1 MNGITR
7 RWLRG
12 SMLLTAAL
20 LVVFVG
26 FFMYYSRQTYYS
38 GVEQAILNRFSA
50 ISGQLKITTAS
61 TVAETSQSRSL
72 ALRRMVEQFDAKDEF
87 EFMLLDSQGEV
98 LSTSSGQSV
107 SVEGQDYTLALTD
120 GEGRGVDVYVSSA
133 SERVMAVTILTPY
146 AAEDVAALRLVT
158 SLTLVDQV
166 LLQRFLLS
174 GALALVILIVA
185 LWSGL
190 FFINSIVRPLGQ
202 VEQVATRIARG
213 DMNTR
218 LPDTPYNDEIGRLC
232 KTINQMADDL
242 QKTEKMKNEF
252 ISSVSH
258 ELRTPLTSI
267 KGWLETIAA
276 IRDPEDENYRK
287 GISII
292 GAETDRLYNMVEEL
306 LDFSRLQSG
315 IKLDCQKLDLVAE
328 LTDAALFMEARIRK
342 EGLHLVYDEP
352 EIMIPVVADPNRL
365 RQVFINIMD
374 NAVKYSSPGGAITLE
389 LLCDDENAQ
398 VHISDEGRGISP
410 EDLENVKL
418 KFFKGKNSVRGSGIG
433 LAVVE
438 EIITAMNG
446 SVDIQSTLGK
456 GTTVCISLPL
466 AEAPEAAPE
475 QNAGEHKGEL

>member
-1 MNGITR
+1 MNSITK
-7 RWLRG
+7 RWLRS
-12 SMLLTAAL
+12 SMLLTAAML
-20 LVVFVG
+20 MIFVG
-26 FFMYYSRQTYYS
+26 LFMYFSRQTYYS
-38 GVEQAILNRFSA
+38 GVEQAIMNRFSA
-50 ISGQLKITTAS
+50 VSGQLKITTAP
-61 TVAETSQSRSL
+61 TVAETAQSRSL

-87 EFMLLDSQGEV
+87 EFMLLDAEGNV
-98 LSTSSGQSV
+98 LSSSSGQTV
-107 SVEGQDYTLALTD
+107 AVEGQDYARALTD
-120 GEGRGVDVYVSSA
+120 GAGRGVDIYVSSA

-146 AAEDVAALRLVT
+146 AAEEVAALRLVT

-166 LLQRFLLS
+166 IRQRFFLS
-174 GALALVILIVA
+174 GAVALVILIVA

-213 DMNTR
+213 DLQTR
-218 LPDTPYNDEIGRLC
+218 LPAAPYNDEIGRLC
-232 KTINQMADDL
+232 ATINQMADDL

-315 IKLDCQKLDLVAE
+315 IKLECQKLDLVAE
-328 LTDAALFMEARIRK
+328 LTDAALFMEARIHK

-352 EIMIPVVADPNRL
+352 EAMLPVWADPGRL
-365 RQVFINIMD
+365 HQVFINIMD
-374 NAVKYSSPGGAITLE
+374 NAIKYSSPGGAITLE
-389 LLCDDENAQ
+389 LLCDGENAQ

-446 SVDIQSTLGK
+446 SVDIHSTLGK
-456 GTTVCISLPL
+456 GTTVIISLPL
-466 AEAPEAAPE
+466 ATEGNQPKEKTKATHE
-475 QNAGEHKGEL
+475 GDS